1 MAQYEELTID
11 KGTDVTLQLELED
24 TNGNAKNLTNYT
36 VAGKVKKTY
45 NTPDGEATSFTA
57 EVKAPA
63 TGGVVNL
70 SLTNTQTDAFKAG
83 RYVYDVEISF
93 VDSDAQTVIERVL
106 EGTITVTPSVTLS
119 LIHI

>member
-45 NTPDGEATSFTA
+45 NTSDSDATVFTA

-70 SLTNTQTDAFKAG
+70 SLTNTQTDALKAG

-106 EGTITVTPSVTLS
+106 EGTITVTPSVT
-119 LIHI
+119 

>member
-24 TNGNAKNLTNYT
+24 TNGNPKNLTNYT

-45 NTPDGEATSFTA
+45 NTSDSDATSFTA

-70 SLTNTQTDAFKAG
+70 SLSNTQTDALKAG

-106 EGTITVTPSVTLS
+106 EGTITVTPSVT
-119 LIHI
+119 

>member
-24 TNGNAKNLTNYT
+24 TNGNAKDLTNYT
-36 VAGKVKKTY
+36 VAGKLKKTY
-45 NTPDGEATSFTA
+45 NTPDAEATVFTT

-70 SLTNTQTDAFKAG
+70 SLSNTQTDALKAG

-106 EGTITVTPSVTLS
+106 EGTITVTPSVT
-119 LIHI
+119 

>member
-24 TNGNAKNLTNYT
+24 TNGNPKNLTNYT

-45 NTPDGEATSFTA
+45 NTPVGEATSFTA

-70 SLTNTQTDAFKAG
+70 SLSNTQTDAFKAG

-106 EGTITVTPSVTLS
+106 EGTITVTPSVT
-119 LIHI
+119 

>member
-45 NTPDGEATSFTA
+45 NTPDSEATSFTA

-70 SLTNTQTDAFKAG
+70 SLTNAQTDALKAG

-106 EGTITVTPSVTLS
+106 EGTITVTPSVT
-119 LIHI
+119 

>member
-1 MAQYEELTID
+1 MAQYEELSID

-24 TNGNAKNLTNYT
+24 TNGNPKNLTNFT
-36 VAGKVKKTY
+36 IAGKVKKTY
-45 NTPDGEATSFTA
+45 NTSDSDATAFTA

-70 SLTNTQTDAFKAG
+70 SLSNTQTGAFKAG

-106 EGTITVTPSVTLS
+106 EGTITVTPSVT
-119 LIHI
+119 

>member
-45 NTPDGEATSFTA
+45 NTSDSDATAFTA

-70 SLTNTQTDAFKAG
+70 SLTNTQTDALKAG

-106 EGTITVTPSVTLS
+106 EGTITVTPSVT
-119 LIHI
+119 

>member
-45 NTPDGEATSFTA
+45 NTSDSDATAFTA

-70 SLTNTQTDAFKAG
+70 SLSNTQTDALKAG

-106 EGTITVTPSVTLS
+106 EGTITVTPSVT
-119 LIHI
+119 

>member
-45 NTPDGEATSFTA
+45 NTPDGEATSFMA

-63 TGGVVNL
+63 TGGIVNL
-70 SLTNTQTDAFKAG
+70 SLTNTQTDALKAG

-106 EGTITVTPSVTLS
+106 EGTITVTPSVT
-119 LIHI
+119 